1 MGGRRVT
8 AVSALQKRWNHVVAP
23 LLPNPQ
29 TTWQQLASHYSEPH
43 RHYHTLDHVAA
54 CLNWLDQYRHLAED
68 PLSTELALWAHDV
81 IYDPRASDN
90 EARSADWFTEQFA
103 DSTLTDAQRD
113 RVHSLILATIH
124 PHPPTDPDM
133 ALLQDIDLSI
143 LGADAELYDRYEG
156 WIRQEY
162 AFVPEAAFRKG
173 RSAVLQSF
181 MDQSVLY
188 HTAELSE
195 RLEVSARDNI
205 KRALAEL
212 SED

>member
-8 AVSALQKRWNHVVAP
+8 SVSALQKRWNRVVAP
-23 LLPNPQ
+23 LLPNQ
-29 TTWQQLASHYSEPH
+29 QATWQQLASLYSEPH

-54 CLNWLDQYRHLAED
+54 CLNWQDQYRHLAED
-68 PLSTELALWAHDV
+68 PLCIELALWAHDV

-90 EARSADWFTEQFA
+90 EARSADWFAQHFA
-103 DSTLTDAQRD
+103 DSDLTDQQRA
-113 RVHSLILATIH
+113 RVHELILATIH

-162 AFVPEAAFRKG
+162 DFVPEAAFRKG
-173 RSAVLQSF
+173 RAAVLRSF
-181 MDQSVLY
+181 LDQAMLY
-188 HTAELSE
+188 YTAELSG
-195 RLEVSARDNI
+195 RLEGSARDNLS
-205 KRALAEL
+205 RTLAKL
-212 SED
+212 SEG

>member
-1 MGGRRVT
+1 MT

-29 TTWQQLASHYSEPH
+29 ATWQQLASHHSEPH
-43 RHYHTLDHVAA
+43 RHYHTLDHVTA

-68 PLSTELALWAHDV
+68 PLCIELALWAHDV
-81 IYDPRASDN
+81 IYDPRASGN
-90 EARSADWFTEQFA
+90 EARSADWFAQQFA

-113 RVHSLILATIH
+113 RVHTLILATIH
-124 PHPPTDPDM
+124 PHPPTDADM

-143 LGADAELYDRYEG
+143 LGADIELYDRYEG
-156 WIRQEY
+156 SIRQEY
-162 AFVPEAAFRKG
+162 DFVPEEAFRKG
-173 RSAVLQSF
+173 RSGVLRSF
-181 MDQSVLY
+181 LDQDVIY

-195 RLEVSARDNI
+195 RLEMSARNNL

-212 SED
+212 PED